1 MSLDFINKLKI
12 VEEETDESMYFS
24 EILNEI
30 NRNYNSEI
38 KNLHTEANE
47 LLPIVVAS
55 IKTARANQSK
65 IVNRKS

>member
-38 KNLHTEANE
+38 KSSHTEANE

-55 IKTARANQSK
+55 IKTTRANQSK